1 MKIKLQCNYAR
12 ITETEK
18 VNSFFL
24 VLYGKSERQ
33 AYLCFSIDT
42 CKNLSSYFTQN
53 CKREIVNSDTIGNA
67 GCFSL
72 HTLYV
77 RWEINCIFLLFTYV
91 LTSFAIMEQM
101 IIVLNMIWNT
111 STFYSKL
118 IHIFCFNFNIPTE
131 TWHVTNIKVKCRI
144 LFNEM
149 DYFNC
154 VSWFSLSWWSNC
166 SNPRMCI
173 KPQNFHLT
181 IWFVHL
187 LENWCD
193 RQRHDKRS

>member
-12 ITETEK
+12 IKETEK
-18 VNSFFL
+18 VNSFSL

-91 LTSFAIMEQM
+91 LISFAIMEQM

-118 IHIFCFNFNIPTE
+118 IHFFFLILIFP
-131 TWHVTNIKVKCRI
+131 
-144 LFNEM
+144 
-149 DYFNC
+149 
-154 VSWFSLSWWSNC
+154 
-166 SNPRMCI
+166 P
-173 KPQNFHLT
+173 
-181 IWFVHL
+181 
-187 LENWCD
+187 
-193 RQRHDKRS
+193 KRGMWLISKWNVVFYSMKWITSIA